1 MNKKEFIEAIADKTG
16 KSKVETTE
24 FVEAFVST
32 VEETLVSGDSI
43 RLIGFGTF
51 EVRERGA
58 RTSRNPR
65 TGEKIEVAASK
76 APAFKAGASLK
87 KAVNK

>member
-1 MNKKEFIEAIADKTG
+1 MNKKEFIDAIAAKTG
-16 KSKVETTE
+16 KSKAETTE
-24 FVEAFVST
+24 FVEAFVNT

-65 TGEKIEVAASK
+65 TGETINVPASK
-76 APAFKAGASLK
+76 APAFKVGAALK

>member
-1 MNKKEFIEAIADKTG
+1 MNKKEFIEAIAAKTG

-24 FVEAFVST
+24 FVEAFVTT
-32 VEETLVSGDSI
+32 VEDTLVSGDSI

-58 RTSRNPR
+58 RTSRNPK

-76 APAFKAGASLK
+76 APAFKVGASLK

>member
-16 KSKVETTE
+16 KSKVETTD